1 MNGYGPGRFLSLW
14 LMVLHASAA
23 LLWSN
28 I

>member
-1 MNGYGPGRFLSLW
+1 MQPTFLGPVGYGPAR
-14 LMVLHASAA
+14 AA